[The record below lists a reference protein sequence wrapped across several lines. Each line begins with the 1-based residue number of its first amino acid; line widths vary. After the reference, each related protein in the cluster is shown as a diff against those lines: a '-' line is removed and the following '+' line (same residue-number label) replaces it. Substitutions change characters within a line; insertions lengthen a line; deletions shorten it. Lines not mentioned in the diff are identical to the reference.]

1 MSDSKKKM
9 AFVTIGDNKAIEMR
23 EVPATVKAGESFDDF
38 VPDNAGKFEKVTV
51 KVHGFVGNDSPAAS
65 EKPTKSR
72 FKPWMKWVA
81 VVLSAVLLTAL
92 VMNGCG
98 QKPKAEGEDQIRQY
112 RSK

>member
-51 KVHGFVGNDSPAAS
+51 KVHGFVGNDSPAVS
-65 EKPTKSR
+65 EKVNE
-72 FKPWMKWVA
+72 KWLA
-81 VVLSAVLLTAL
+81 VKAYFAKWRWYNYAAAFIL
-92 VMNGCG
+92 VTWFIMLV
-98 QKPKAEGEDQIRQY
+98 KMMAK
-112 RSK
+112 